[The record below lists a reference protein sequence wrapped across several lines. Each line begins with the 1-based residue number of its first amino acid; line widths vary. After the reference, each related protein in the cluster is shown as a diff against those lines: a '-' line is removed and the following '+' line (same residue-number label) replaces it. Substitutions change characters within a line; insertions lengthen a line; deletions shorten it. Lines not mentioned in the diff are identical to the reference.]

1 VTLRQALLSGVLL
14 AMTVVGTVPTGSVH
28 AAPEPQWAD
37 YYGKQINLAE
47 SWENAQACLL
57 SASGNECFDT
67 EAELDELIA
76 ERAEAR
82 SSSLLI
88 DCSSTV
94 RLYANTNYGT
104 LMVAIDDRFT
114 TTSLGSFANMTS
126 SYRVGACSSTFYNGS
141 SPYPGST
148 VANASAASMLPG
160 WDNTIDS
167 VYIS

>member
-1 VTLRQALLSGVLL
+1 MRRVTWAGVLV
-14 AMTVVGTVPTGSVH
+14 AMTVVGTVASGSAS

-47 SWENAQACLL
+47 SWEDAQACLF
-57 SASGNECFDT
+57 SAGGNQCFDT

-76 ERAEAR
+76 ERAVAR
-82 SSSLLI
+82 PGSLLV

-114 TTSLGSFANMTS
+114 TTPLGSFANMTS
-126 SYRVGACSSTFYNGS
+126 SYRVGACASTFYNGAS
-141 SPYPGST
+141 AYPGNT
-148 VANASAASMLPG
+148 AANASAASMLSG